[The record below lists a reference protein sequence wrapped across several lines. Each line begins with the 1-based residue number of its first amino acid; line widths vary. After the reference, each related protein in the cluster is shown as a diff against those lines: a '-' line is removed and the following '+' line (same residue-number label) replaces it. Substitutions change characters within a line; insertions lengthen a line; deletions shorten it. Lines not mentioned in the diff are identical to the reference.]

1 MQEPQ
6 VITEQKPEKLV
17 NDIAG
22 TGGMTRSGRCYA
34 PINSKPREE
43 ESSTEN
49 GGIKIG
55 APKKEDKEPMNDLSL
70 GQRQTNS

>member
-6 VITEQKPEKLV
+6 VVVEQKPDKSV

-34 PINSKPREE
+34 PVNLEIGEG
-43 ESSTEN
+43 ESSAANERT
-49 GGIKIG
+49 KIA
-55 APKKEDKEPMNDLSL
+55 APKGKEK
-70 GQRQTNS
+70 